1 MSECM
6 ARTEQ
11 VASPQFSLRTLFQ
24 VLSIVFLTSV
34 TTSFLCQAGEA
45 KKSQVIFPEQSAVIS
60 PASLPELERQAMAGS
75 SEAAH
80 RLATY
85 YAMIKLDN
93 QKATFWTEI
102 RVENGDQNARY
113 DLGARLAVEDDQ
125 LSKIRARY
133 WLNQV
138 ISDGP
143 PELVD
148 LAKSALQSLDD
159 RERYRKTHQSAK
171 H

>member
-1 MSECM
+1 
-6 ARTEQ
+6 
-11 VASPQFSLRTLFQ
+11 LTL
-24 VLSIVFLTSV
+24 V
-34 TTSFLCQAGEA
+34 TTSFLCQAGEEA
-45 KKSQVIFPEQSAVIS
+45 KKSQIIFPEQGAVIG

-75 SEAAH
+75 REAAH

-93 QKATFWTEI
+93 PKATFWTEI
-102 RVENGDQNARY
+102 RVENGDKNARY

-159 RERYRKTHQSAK
+159 RERYRKTH
-171 H
+171 